1 MDGRE
6 QKSKRYDSPR
16 KGDYPEGSSVSVA
29 ITPRPMSSGE
39 RAVVELILAN
49 EFPGAAELRAQ
60 VDFVQV
66 VARWG
71 VDSPSV
77 DLRVL
82 EGVPRS
88 PVASGVIP
96 VDATVVDESGALFGE
111 ILVWTTDGF
120 LSAIEYAWY
129 GDEPPSVLPGVAM
142 ITIEVRP

>member
-1 MDGRE
+1 MK
-6 QKSKRYDSPR
+6 QKEYLLRSPR
-16 KGDYPEGSSVSVA
+16 KGDYPEGPSVSVA

-66 VARWG
+66 VAKWG

-77 DLRVL
+77 DLLVL
-82 EGVPRS
+82 EGSPRS
-88 PVASGVIP
+88 PGVSGVIP
-96 VDATVVDESGALFGE
+96 VDATVMDESGSLFGE
-111 ILVWTTDGF
+111 ILLWATDGY

-129 GDEPPSVLPGVAM
+129 GDEPPSALPDIAM